1 MFILI
6 FIPSSCF
13 DQRTISYALMQRL
26 IEILLLSS
34 FAVIAI
40 IFLWADIREKSISAF
55 FRDIP
60 IALVK

>member
-1 MFILI
+1 
-6 FIPSSCF
+6 
-13 DQRTISYALMQRL
+13 MQRL